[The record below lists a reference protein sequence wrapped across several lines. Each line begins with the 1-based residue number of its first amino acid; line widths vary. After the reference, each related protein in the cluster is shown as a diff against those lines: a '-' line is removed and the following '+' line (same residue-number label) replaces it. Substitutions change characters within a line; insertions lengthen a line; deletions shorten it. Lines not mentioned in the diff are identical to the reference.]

1 MPTMSTISQ
10 QDVVNHIKQLTVLE
24 LSELVKALEDELGV
38 SAAAAMPVAVAAGG
52 GEAAPVEE
60 QTVFDAVLTETG
72 PNRVQVIKAVRELT
86 SLGLREAKTLVE
98 EAPKAVKEAIPME
111 EAKAIQERF
120 KEVGAT
126 IEIK

>member
-1 MPTMSTISQ
+1 MSSISQ

-52 GEAAPVEE
+52 GDAAPVEE
-60 QTVFDAVLTETG
+60 QTEFDAVLTETG

-98 EAPKAVKEAIPME
+98 EAPKAVREGVPME
-111 EAKAIQERF
+111 EAKQIQERF

>member
-1 MPTMSTISQ
+1 MSTISQ

-52 GEAAPVEE
+52 GDAAPVEE
-60 QTVFDAVLTETG
+60 QTEFDAVLTETG

>member
-1 MPTMSTISQ
+1 
-10 QDVVNHIKQLTVLE
+10 
-24 LSELVKALEDELGV
+24 
-38 SAAAAMPVAVAAGG
+38 MPVAVAAGG

-60 QTVFDAVLTETG
+60 QTEFDAVLTETG

-98 EAPKAVKEAIPME
+98 EAPKAVKEGIPME
-111 EAKAIQERF
+111 EAKQIQERF
-120 KEVGAT
+120 EGVGAK

>member
-1 MPTMSTISQ
+1 MSTVTQ

-60 QTVFDAVLTETG
+60 QTEFDAVLTETG

-98 EAPKAVKEAIPME
+98 EAPKAVKEGVPME
-111 EAKAIQERF
+111 EAKQVQERF

>member
-1 MPTMSTISQ
+1 MLTMSITQ
-10 QDVVNHIKQLTVLE
+10 QDVVSHIKQLTVLE

-38 SAAAAMPVAVAAGG
+38 SAAAAMPVAVAAGAG
-52 GEAAPVEE
+52 DAAPVEE
-60 QTVFDAVLTETG
+60 QTEFDAVLTETG

-111 EAKAIQERF
+111 EAKQIQERF

>member
-1 MPTMSTISQ
+1 MSTITQ
-10 QDVVNHIKQLTVLE
+10 QDVVNHVKQLSVLE
-24 LSELVKALEDELGV
+24 LSELVKALEDGLGV
-38 SAAAAMPVAVAAGG
+38 SAAAAMPMAVAAGG
-52 GEAAPVEE
+52 GDAEPVEE
-60 QTVFDAVLTETG
+60 QTEFDAVLTETG

-111 EAKAIQERF
+111 EAKQIQERF

>member
-60 QTVFDAVLTETG
+60 QTEFDAVLTETG

-98 EAPKAVKEAIPME
+98 EAPKAVKEGVPME
-111 EAKAIQERF
+111 EAKQIQERF